1 MHRASIGCPFTS
13 TTFIVKG
20 AHLEHSFLVGH
31 QTTMKSFIRQALPLQ
46 QKDDCMSVMSE
57 YVSRLQ
63 GRGGAL

>member
-20 AHLEHSFLVGH
+20 AFPHILSIVFLL
-31 QTTMKSFIRQALPLQ
+31 TPNNNEELLLQALQTQ

-57 YVSRLQ
+57 YE
-63 GRGGAL
+63 